1 MTSLFTDTGGL
12 LVLTF
17 MLLLALIAGHWI
29 HALSY
34 ERRSAN
40 LPLATKDHSLGL
52 KVAEK
57 RAEVIALEE
66 KRSKLDQEISDRDRL
81 IAETASQKE
90 LLDRLRLEYDQLR
103 EAKEEIEKTRLEA
116 AEMAAEYAKVSQTL
130 EAAREEMAAIERT
143 KTAHELEKLDYQR
156 RIEAYT
162 DRLEELKG
170 ESGRIEA
177 GLVELRSE
185 RDWLLGLRNEVTTL
199 ETKKV
204 ILAEELVELETRS
217 QALDEMQTQHAELTA
232 SSRLL
237 SQQVIEKQHE
247 AQRLAARADAISTQV
262 AEAERQLSGLA
273 NDKQRHDQLR
283 REVDRMEEELQKELG
298 QKSRLEAQIAV
309 LQQEANKLADSLGGT
324 SSSGETS
331 EDIVRDLLVV
341 PESLKTPATV
351 GVAYKTEDE
360 ALYNVGNYLEKR
372 GLTFSDRILRAFH
385 TSLKIN
391 DHAQMTVL
399 AGVSGTGKS
408 QLPRRYAEAMGIH
421 FLQIAVEPRWDSPQ
435 DLLGFYNY
443 IEKKYR
449 ATDFARALVHMDPFN
464 TSGLSDRAFE
474 DQMLLILLDEMNLAR
489 VEYYFSEFL
498 SRLEA
503 RPQFK
508 EVAEAIKRRDAQLPI
523 DVRATNALKTSLSV
537 FPGHNV
543 LFAGTM
549 NDDESTQSLSD
560 KVLDRSNVMQFS
572 APVKF
577 EQRKAEDR
585 VDQADKALPF
595 KQWRSWIKPSKSMG
609 DSDRAKTE
617 HALQNLADIMKSC
630 GRPFGFRL
638 HEAVMAYVTNYP
650 RRNNLVEEVNAAIS
664 DQIEFR
670 ILPKLRGVEV
680 EPHDS
685 DLRRLAEFVRRDL
698 GDQAFGDEIEAT
710 VERGAN
716 TGLFSWR
723 GIQRG

>member
-1 MTSLFTDTGGL
+1 MTSLFADTGSL
-12 LVLTF
+12 LILTF

-57 RAEVIALEE
+57 RAEVLALEE
-66 KRSKLDQEISDRDRL
+66 KRTKLDQEISDRDRL

-116 AEMAAEYAKVSQTL
+116 AEMAAEYAKVSQSL
-130 EAAREEMAAIERT
+130 EAAREEMAAIDRA
-143 KTAHELEKLDYQR
+143 KTAHEVEKLDYQR
-156 RIEAYT
+156 RLEEYSGK
-162 DRLEELKG
+162 LEELKHEG
-170 ESGRIEA
+170 GQIES

-185 RDWLLGLRNEVTTL
+185 RDWLLGLRNEVTAL
-199 ETKKV
+199 EAKKA
-204 ILAEELVELETRS
+204 ILADELADLETRL
-217 QALDEMQTQHAELTA
+217 QALDEMQTQHGELTA
-232 SSRLL
+232 SIRMLG
-237 SQQVIEKQHE
+237 QQIGEKADE
-247 AQRLAARADAISTQV
+247 GQRLAARADAISTQV
-262 AEAERQLSGLA
+262 AEAERQLSRLA
-273 NDKQRHDQLR
+273 DDKQRHDQLR
-283 REVDRMEEELQKELG
+283 REVDRMDEELQKGLS

-309 LQQEANKLADSLGGT
+309 LEQEASYLGST
-324 SSSGETS
+324 SSSTETS
-331 EDIVRDLLVV
+331 EEIARDLLVV
-341 PESLKTPATV
+341 PETLKTPSTI
-351 GVAYKTEDE
+351 GRAYRTEDE
-360 ALYNVGNYLEKR
+360 ALHNVASYLDKR
-372 GLTFSDRILRAFH
+372 GLKFSDRILRAFH

-391 DHAQMTVL
+391 DYAQMTVL

-408 QLPRRYAEAMGIH
+408 QLPRRYSEAMGIH

-449 ATDFARALVHMDPFN
+449 ATDFARALVHMDPYN

-508 EVAEAIKRRDAQLPI
+508 EVGEAIKRRDAQLPI
-523 DVRATNALKTSLSV
+523 DIRATNALKTTLSV

-577 EQRKAEDR
+577 EQLKAEDR
-585 VDQADKALPF
+585 VEQADKALPF
-595 KQWRSWIKPSKSMG
+595 AQWRSWIKPSNSMG
-609 DSDRAKTE
+609 DSDRTKTE

-638 HEAVMAYVTNYP
+638 HEAVMAYVANYP
-650 RRNNLVEEVNAAIS
+650 RRNNLVEEINAAIS

-685 DLRRLAEFVRRDL
+685 DLRRLAELVRQDL

-710 VERGAN
+710 IDRGTN

-723 GIQRG
+723 GIQRR

>member
-1 MTSLFTDTGGL
+1 MTSLFADTGSL

-57 RAEVIALEE
+57 RAEVLALEE

-81 IAETASQKE
+81 VAETASQKE

-116 AEMAAEYAKVSQTL
+116 AEMAAEYAKVSQSL
-130 EAAREEMAAIERT
+130 EAAREEMAAIDRA

-156 RIEAYT
+156 RLEEYSGK
-162 DRLEELKG
+162 LEELKHEG
-170 ESGRIEA
+170 GQIES

-185 RDWLLGLRNEVTTL
+185 RDWLLGLRNEVTAL
-199 ETKKV
+199 EAKKA
-204 ILAEELVELETRS
+204 ILADELADLETRL

-232 SSRLL
+232 SIRMLG
-237 SQQVIEKQHE
+237 QQIGEKE
-247 AQRLAARADAISTQV
+247 DEGQRLAARADAISTQV
-262 AEAERQLSGLA
+262 AEAERQLSRLA
-273 NDKQRHDQLR
+273 DDKQRHDQLR
-283 REVDRMEEELQKELG
+283 REVDRMDEELQKGLS

-309 LQQEANKLADSLGGT
+309 LEQEASKLADSLGGT
-324 SSSGETS
+324 SSSSETS
-331 EDIVRDLLVV
+331 EEIARDLLVV
-341 PESLKTPATV
+341 PESLKTPPTV
-351 GVAYKTEDE
+351 GRAHRTEDE
-360 ALYNVGNYLEKR
+360 ALYNVASYLDKR
-372 GLTFSDRILRAFH
+372 GLKFSDRILRAFH

-408 QLPRRYAEAMGIH
+408 QLPRRYSEAMGIH

-449 ATDFARALVHMDPFN
+449 ATDFARALVHMDPYN
-464 TSGLSDRAFE
+464 TSGLSDRSFE

-508 EVAEAIKRRDAQLPI
+508 EVGEAIKRRDAQLPI
-523 DVRATNALKTSLSV
+523 DIRATNALKTTLSV

-577 EQRKAEDR
+577 EQLKAEDR
-585 VDQADKALPF
+585 VEQADKALPF
-595 KQWRSWIKPSKSMG
+595 AQWRSWIKPSNSMG
-609 DSDRAKTE
+609 DSDRTKTE

-638 HEAVMAYVTNYP
+638 HEAVMAYVANYP
-650 RRNNLVEEVNAAIS
+650 RRNNLVEEINAAIS

-685 DLRRLAEFVRRDL
+685 DLRRLAEVVRQDL

-710 VERGAN
+710 IDRGTN

-723 GIQRG
+723 GIQRR